1 MDVSG
6 GHLGHRIHGED
17 ATVASRQ
24 QRIARLAMALALGL
38 SAIAGPAAAREPVDP
53 TTLNPAP
60 PDFFNADCQRQGV
73 QIVCT
78 LAFSDPPIVDEPSG
92 IVCDGV
98 ELLYSQT
105 RDVVGKRFYTA
116 DGDLRQRHFR
126 EDMRGT
132 LEHPTTGEWLRYSQS
147 NTIIHDLGT
156 PGVVASGTSRI
167 VGMAFRVS
175 EPRGRTVLVDAGWVA
190 IDESLGE
197 IVDWAG
203 PHRLDDY
210 YIRGDAHALDAVCEA
225 IQPD

>member
-1 MDVSG
+1 MATRQ
-6 GHLGHRIHGED
+6 HRI
-17 ATVASRQ
+17 T
-24 QRIARLAMALALGL
+24 RLAMAIALGL
-38 SAIAGPAAAREPVDP
+38 SAIAGPASAREPIDP

-60 PDFFNADCQRQGV
+60 PDFFNADCHRQGV

-92 IVCDGV
+92 IVCGGV
-98 ELLYSQT
+98 ELTYSQS
-105 RDVVGKRFYTA
+105 REVVGKRFYSA
-116 DGDLRQRHFR
+116 DGDLLQRHFR

-132 LEHPTTGEWLRYSQS
+132 LAHPLTGEWLRYSQS

-156 PGVVASGTSRI
+156 PGVVSSGTSRI

-175 EPRGRTVLVDAGWVA
+175 EPGGRTVLVDAGWVA

-210 YIRGDAHALDAVCEA
+210 FARGDADALDAVCNA
-225 IQPD
+225 IEPD